1 MTPGGMQMKKPDKKP
16 GIDYLVLVNGQ
27 HPLPVGWTDRLET
40 VSMTNSTQDR
50 FKVEKKTAAA
60 YELLKAGL
68 ERDNIYLELD
78 SALRSVAAQQD
89 LLDRFAAEYG
99 AEKAAKI
106 VAPPGYS
113 EHHTGLALDICF
125 RFRKEDGSFDNVY
138 SNEDMLKEKYRSVW
152 NTIYGKMTGYGFIL
166 RYPEGSEQ
174 ITGYDY
180 EPWHIRYLDDP
191 GIAAEIMS
199 QPGLTLE
206 EYLEERR

>member
-1 MTPGGMQMKKPDKKP
+1 MKKPDKKP

-125 RFRKEDGSFDNVY
+125 RLRKEDGSFDNVY

>member
-1 MTPGGMQMKKPDKKP
+1 MKKPDKKP

-125 RFRKEDGSFDNVY
+125 RLRKEDGSFDNVY

-180 EPWHIRYLDDP
+180 EPWHIRYLDDS

>member
-1 MTPGGMQMKKPDKKP
+1 MKKPDKKP

-27 HPLPVGWTDRLET
+27 HPLPGGWTDLLET
-40 VSMTNSTQDR
+40 VPMTNSTQDW

-60 YELLKAGL
+60 YELLKADL

-89 LLDRFAAEYG
+89 LLVRFSAEYG

-113 EHHTGLALDICF
+113 EHHTGLALDVCF
-125 RFRKEDGSFDNVY
+125 RLRKEDGSFDNVY
-138 SNEDMLKEKYRSVW
+138 SNTDMLKEKYRSTW
-152 NTIYGKMTGYGFIL
+152 NTIYRKMTGYGFIL

-199 QPGLTLE
+199 RPGLTLE
-206 EYLEERR
+206 EYLEARR

>member
-1 MTPGGMQMKKPDKKP
+1 MKKPDKKP

-125 RFRKEDGSFDNVY
+125 RLRKEDGSFDNVY
-138 SNEDMLKEKYRSVW
+138 SNEDMLKKKYRSVW

>member
-1 MTPGGMQMKKPDKKP
+1 MQMKKPDKKP

-125 RFRKEDGSFDNVY
+125 RLRKEDGSFDNVY

-180 EPWHIRYLDDP
+180 EPWHIRYLDDS